1 MAKQIFSNIDFSGNA
16 ALNMVIGSRDSDP
29 ANVAHGYLYYNT
41 VRGCLRVLCGD
52 TWQDLVNTSDGK
64 IIKVVQSLPVTGET
78 NVIYLLKIDDV
89 SNGYD
94 RYSSFVWFGAS
105 YGQISGYKI
114 KWDEIVNK
122 PDLLDCSVNLI
133 DGSNYNLNLAYKQY

>member
-29 ANVAHGYLYYNT
+29 VNVAHGYLYYNT

-78 NVIYLLKIDDV
+78 NVIYLLKKSDIDNEY
-89 SNGYD
+89 S
-94 RYSSFVWFGAS
+94 RYSSFVWLETS

-133 DGSNYNLNLAYKQY
+133 DGSNYNLNLIYKQF